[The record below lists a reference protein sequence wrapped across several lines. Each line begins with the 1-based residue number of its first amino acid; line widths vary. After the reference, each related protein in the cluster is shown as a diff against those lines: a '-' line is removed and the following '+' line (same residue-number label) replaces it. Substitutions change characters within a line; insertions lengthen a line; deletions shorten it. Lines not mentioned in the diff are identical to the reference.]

1 MVSSIAAEV
10 TSYPPSLSDRD
21 AQARFPRLSSLTEFG
36 RATARQ
42 PMWPGS
48 WNRRLGPAALPQVAL
63 GLFWLFLQPNNS
75 QCSNCQIRNRRIST
89 ASVTPCSESWGS
101 ATSVL
106 PKPALSPVP
115 PVLSCAHQ
123 ARFLPQLCWLSSLF
137 APKRPHRS
145 SSSNRPAQP
154 IGAFPKLHE
163 ARTLWQF

>member
-1 MVSSIAAEV
+1 VTVSSIAPEV

-63 GLFWLFLQPNNS
+63 GPFWLFLQPNNS
-75 QCSNCQIRNRRIST
+75 QCSNCQIRNTRIST
-89 ASVTPCSESWGS
+89 RPCPPMLGIL
-101 ATSVL
+101 AKPTSVL
-106 PKPALSPVP
+106 PKPALSPAP
-115 PVLSCAHQ
+115 PVLSGAHQ
-123 ARFLPQLCWLSSLF
+123 ARFSRNSARCLRYL
-137 APKRPHRS
+137 RPNNSHRS

-154 IGAFPKLHE
+154 IGALPKPP
-163 ARTLWQF
+163 